1 MTQKVFVLYTR
12 LSEILEAVAKLEQQ
26 GLKQE
31 DIRIIL
37 KEFLK
42 MISSDVFLAQIR
54 NKMREEIEQGKVVN
68 LRELIIKELER
79 KLLYQ

>member
-1 MTQKVFVLYTR
+1 
-12 LSEILEAVAKLEQQ
+12 
-26 GLKQE
+26 
-31 DIRIIL
+31 
-37 KEFLK
+37 LK